1 MKKICIITTVSTTMQ
16 SFVIETAKY
25 LHNKCNYDVTL
36 ICSNDEQFKSTLPE
50 YIHYIPVYMSRGVDF
65 SAIFSI
71 IKFIKI
77 FRREKFD
84 LVQYSTPNASCYA
97 SIAARIC
104 KVPVR
109 LYCQWGIRYVGFE
122 GVKRKIFKFIE
133 KIICRNSTVIRSQS
147 FLNKKFAISEGLC
160 KEDKIGLI
168 GIGGTIGVDMSK
180 YDINQKE
187 QWCNSVRR
195 QYNIDAND
203 FVFGFSGR
211 ISAEKG
217 CAELLTSFKNI
228 SDTHT
233 NTKLLIVGGFD
244 EQSKINAELLNW
256 AKNSPSVIFT
266 GKIGNDRMREYYSA
280 MDVLVHPT
288 YREGFG
294 MVLQEAGALA
304 LTILTTRINGASEV
318 MEDGKSCVLAEP
330 KNAEDLQEK
339 MQYLL
344 DNIEISR
351 QLGQSAYERTRQY
364 FDRPIMLENQRQD
377 YQQLL
382 GDVASEQ

>member
-50 YIHYIPVYMSRGVDF
+50 YIHYIPVSMSRGVDF

-77 FRREKFD
+77 FSREKFD

-122 GVKRKIFKFIE
+122 GLNRKIFKFIE
-133 KIICRNSTVIRSQS
+133 KIICRNSTNIRAVSH
-147 FLNKKFAISEGLC
+147 LNRQFAISEGLC
-160 KEDKIGLI
+160 KSDKIDIL
-168 GIGGTIGVDMSK
+168 GIGGTIGVDMGK

-187 QWCNSVRR
+187 QWCNSVRS

-244 EQSKINAELLNW
+244 EQSKINVELLNW
-256 AKNSPSVIFT
+256 AKNSPNVIFI

-351 QLGQSAYERTRQY
+351 QLGQSAYERTKQY

>member
-168 GIGGTIGVDMSK
+168 GIGGTIGVDMGK

-187 QWCNSVRR
+187 QWCNSVRS

-280 MDVLVHPT
+280 IDVLVHPT

>member
-133 KIICRNSTVIRSQS
+133 KIICRNSTNIRAVSH
-147 FLNKKFAISEGLC
+147 LNRQFAISEGLC
-160 KEDKIGLI
+160 KSDKIDIL
-168 GIGGTIGVDMSK
+168 GIGGTIGVDMGK

-266 GKIGNDRMREYYSA
+266 GTVKNDQMREYYSA
-280 MDVLVHPT
+280 IDVLVHPT

>member
-168 GIGGTIGVDMSK
+168 GIGGTIGVDMGK

-187 QWCNSVRR
+187 QWCNSVRS

-266 GKIGNDRMREYYSA
+266 GTVKNDRMREYYSA
-280 MDVLVHPT
+280 IDVLVHPT

>member
-50 YIHYIPVYMSRGVDF
+50 YIHYIPVSMSRGVDF

-77 FRREKFD
+77 FSREKFD

-122 GVKRKIFKFIE
+122 GLNRKIFKFIE
-133 KIICRNSTVIRSQS
+133 KIICRNSTNIRAVSH
-147 FLNKKFAISEGLC
+147 LNRQFAISEGLC
-160 KEDKIGLI
+160 KSDKIDIL
-168 GIGGTIGVDMSK
+168 GIGGTIGVDMGK

-187 QWCNSVRR
+187 QWCNSVRS

-244 EQSKINAELLNW
+244 EQSKINVELLNW
-256 AKNSPSVIFT
+256 AKNSPNVIFI

-351 QLGQSAYERTRQY
+351 QLGQSAYERTKQY
-364 FDRPIMLENQRQD
+364 FDRAIMLENQRQD